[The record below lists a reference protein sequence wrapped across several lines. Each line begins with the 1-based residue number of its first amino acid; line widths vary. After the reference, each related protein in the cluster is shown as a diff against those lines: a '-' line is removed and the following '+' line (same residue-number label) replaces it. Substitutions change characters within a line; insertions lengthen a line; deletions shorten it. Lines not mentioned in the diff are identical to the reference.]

1 MAEHYL
7 KTELDHQMSTNPEM
21 WSFVQQASLD
31 GVWYWDLERPDQ
43 EWMSPEFWRLFGIDP
58 ATKSHNPAE
67 WQDIVN
73 QDDLKIAL
81 VNFELH
87 CADPAHPYDQLVRY
101 RHSDGSTIWVRC
113 RGRAIRNEEGKAIR
127 MFGVHNEITAVRRR
141 HETGRELDAANSE
154 LRDFAYAVSHDL
166 KSPVNTVGM
175 LLGELQE
182 AEGEHLSQDGQHLVA
197 LAGESIE
204 RMQIFI
210 EELLRYTSII
220 GEVVEFVPVSLQS
233 LAEGILEELD
243 EQFRAANV
251 VVDLQPL
258 PQLIAHKEQM
268 RLLLSNLLTN
278 AAKFSRAGAGNR
290 ITLSGETTEDNRVI
304 LKVADQGVGIGRE
317 DFEKIFTIFARLH
330 RSEQIAGNGL
340 GLALC
345 RRIVM
350 NHGGRITVESDLG
363 AGSCFTVELPQSQ
376 T

>member
-1 MAEHYL
+1 
-7 KTELDHQMSTNPEM
+7 MSTNPEM

-87 CADPAHPYDQLVRY
+87 CADPTHPYDQLVRY

-113 RGRAIRNEEGKAIR
+113 RGRAIRNDEGKAIR

-182 AEGEHLSQDGQHLVA
+182 AEGENLSQDGQHLVA
-197 LAGESIE
+197 LAGESIK

-243 EQFRAANV
+243 EQLRAANV

-278 AAKFSRAGAGNR
+278 AAKFSRSGSGNR

-317 DFEKIFTIFARLH
+317 DFEKIFTIFTRLH

>member
-1 MAEHYL
+1 MADHYL
-7 KTELDHQMSTNPEM
+7 KTELDHQMSTDPEM

-31 GVWYWDLERPDQ
+31 GVWYWDLEQPDQ

-67 WQDIVN
+67 WQDIIN
-73 QDDLKIAL
+73 PDDLKIAL

-101 RHSDGSTIWVRC
+101 RHTDGSTIWVRC
-113 RGRAIRNEEGKAIR
+113 RGRAIRNDKGEAIR

-175 LLGELQE
+175 LLDELH
-182 AEGEHLSQDGQHLVA
+182 EGEGARLSDDGHHLLS
-197 LAGESIE
+197 LAGESIG
-204 RMQIFI
+204 RMQVLID
-210 EELLRYTSII
+210 ELLRYTSII
-220 GEVVEFVPVSLQS
+220 GEVMEFVPVSLNE
-233 LAEGILEELD
+233 LAQGLLHELD
-243 EQFRAANV
+243 AELSAANV
-251 VVDLQPL
+251 VMDLQPL
-258 PQLIAHKEQM
+258 PQVIAHEEQM

-278 AAKFSRAGAGNR
+278 AIKFSRLDCENR
-290 ITLSGETTEDNRVI
+290 ISIAGQTTGDNRVLI
-304 LKVADQGVGIGRE
+304 SITDQGVGVGPE
-317 DFEKIFTIFARLH
+317 DFERIFTIFTRLH
-330 RSEQIAGNGL
+330 RPEQIAGTGL

-350 NHGGRITVESDLG
+350 NHGGSITLTSDPG
-363 AGSCFTVELPQSQ
+363 VGSCFTVELPQSQ